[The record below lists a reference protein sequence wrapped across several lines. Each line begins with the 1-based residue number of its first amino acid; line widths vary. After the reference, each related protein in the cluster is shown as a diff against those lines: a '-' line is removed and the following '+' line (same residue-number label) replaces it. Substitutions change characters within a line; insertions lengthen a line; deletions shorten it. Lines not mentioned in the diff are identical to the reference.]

1 MKKIMF
7 IHSCIL
13 AMYIGGFMLGLGI
26 FVLIQKIFN
35 IQLPTEILVFWL
47 LSLMVISIVIRVK
60 TYNKRF
66 ELLSKEEMGRRG
78 IWIFFATGY
87 AELLFILFTVFS
99 IIGEYIK

>member
-26 FVLIQKIFN
+26 FVLVQKIFN

-66 ELLSKEEMGRRG
+66 ELLSKEELGRRG
-78 IWIFFATGY
+78 IWIFFCFGVCGIAFY
-87 AELLFILFTVFS
+87 PLYCFFN
-99 IIGEYIK
+99 YR